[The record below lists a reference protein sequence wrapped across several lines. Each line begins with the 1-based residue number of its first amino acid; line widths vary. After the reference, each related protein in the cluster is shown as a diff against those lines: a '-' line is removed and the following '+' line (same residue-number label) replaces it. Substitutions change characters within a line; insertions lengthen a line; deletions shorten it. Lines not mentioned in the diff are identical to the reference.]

1 MKKITLLTFILFS
14 VLSYAQVGINT
25 NTPDASSA
33 LDIESNTGGILIP
46 RLTETQRDA
55 ISSPATGLMIYQT
68 DQDFGFYFYNGTG
81 WTSVGMSGP
90 QGPPGIE
97 GPQGPPGIEGPQGA
111 PGIEGPIG
119 PQGDQGLQGI
129 QGPAGAD
136 GQDGAVGPTGP
147 QGIQGNDGVA
157 GPQGPQGNPGVEGP
171 IGPQGEQG
179 IQGPTGATGPQG
191 PQGEIGPAGADGQ
204 DGAVGTTGS
213 IGPQGP
219 AGPQGIQ
226 GVAGNDGANGADG
239 SNGSSAYEIW
249 ISADNTGTESDFLA
263 SLVGAQGLQGDQGVQ
278 GETGPQGP
286 AGPQGPQ
293 GVAGNDGADGADG
306 SNGSSAYE
314 IWIAAGNTG
323 TEAEFLASLVGA
335 QGETG
340 VQGPQGIQGETGAT
354 GPAGPQGET
363 GVVSVTNSG
372 GDGSIAY
379 NSSTKV
385 ISYTGPSSNETRA
398 HFSAGTGVTLT
409 DGTIAIGQAVGTT
422 DDVTFAHGNFSG
434 NVTSSGGSI
443 SGFDA
448 SLNDQTGTTYSLVST
463 DNGKVITLNNSN
475 GITLTVPS
483 GLGSGFNCLIIQKG
497 TGQIFISASGTTLI
511 NRQGHTKTA
520 GQYAVVSIVNI
531 GNNTIILGG
540 DTGI

>member
-1 MKKITLLTFILFS
+1 MKKITLLTIVLFS
-14 VLSYAQVGINT
+14 VISYAQVGINT
-25 NTPDASSA
+25 NTPDSSSA
-33 LDIESNTGGILIP
+33 LDIESTTGGILIP

-68 DQDFGFYFYNGTG
+68 DQTTGFYFYDGNA
-81 WTSVGMSGP
+81 WTR
-90 QGPPGIE
+90 IE
-97 GPQGPPGIEGPQGA
+97 
-111 PGIEGPIG
+111 
-119 PQGDQGLQGI
+119 
-129 QGPAGAD
+129 
-136 GQDGAVGPTGP
+136 
-147 QGIQGNDGVA
+147 GVA
-157 GPQGPQGNPGVEGP
+157 GPQGEQ
-171 IGPQGEQG
+171 GPQGLQG
-179 IQGPTGATGPQG
+179 DTGAQGLQGPTGPQG
-191 PQGEIGPAGADGQ
+191 PQGLAGADGATGPVGLPGET
-204 DGAVGTTGS
+204 GAT
-213 IGPQGP
+213 GP
-219 AGPQGIQ
+219 AGP
-226 GVAGNDGANGADG
+226 
-239 SNGSSAYEIW
+239 
-249 ISADNTGTESDFLA
+249 
-263 SLVGAQGLQGDQGVQ
+263 
-278 GETGPQGP
+278 TGPQ
-286 AGPQGPQ
+286 GPQGPQ
-293 GVAGNDGADGADG
+293 GVAGNDGADG

-422 DDVTFAHGNFSG
+422 DDVTFAHGNFTG

-448 SLNDQTGTTYSLVST
+448 SLNDQTGTTYTLVST

>member
-1 MKKITLLTFILFS
+1 MKKITLFTIFLFS

-25 NTPDASSA
+25 NTPDSSSA
-33 LDIESNTGGILIP
+33 LDIESTTGGILIP

-68 DQDFGFYFYNGTG
+68 DQTTGFYFYNGIA
-81 WTSVGMSGP
+81 WTR
-90 QGPPGIE
+90 IE
-97 GPQGPPGIEGPQGA
+97 
-111 PGIEGPIG
+111 
-119 PQGDQGLQGI
+119 
-129 QGPAGAD
+129 
-136 GQDGAVGPTGP
+136 
-147 QGIQGNDGVA
+147 GVA
-157 GPQGPQGNPGVEGP
+157 GPQG
-171 IGPQGEQG
+171 EQ
-179 IQGPTGATGPQG
+179 
-191 PQGEIGPAGADGQ
+191 
-204 DGAVGTTGS
+204 
-213 IGPQGP
+213 
-219 AGPQGIQ
+219 GPQGIQ
-226 GVAGNDGANGADG
+226 GVAGADGTNGSDGADG
-239 SNGSSAYEIW
+239 TDGSSAYEIW
-249 ISADNTGTESDFLA
+249 VSAGNTGTESDFLA
-263 SLVGAQGLQGDQGVQ
+263 SLVGAQGEQGPQGLQGDTGAQGLQ
-278 GETGPQGP
+278 GPTGPQGP
-286 AGPQGPQ
+286 QGLAGADGATGPVGLPGETGATGPAGPTGPQGPQGPQ
-293 GVAGNDGADGADG
+293 GVAGNDGADG

-422 DDVTFAHGNFSG
+422 DDVTFAHGNFTG

-448 SLNDQTGTTYSLVST
+448 SLNDQTGTTYTLVST

>member
-14 VLSYAQVGINT
+14 ILSYAQVGINT
-25 NTPDASSA
+25 NTPDSSSA
-33 LDIESNTGGILIP
+33 LDIESTTGGILIP
-46 RLTETQRDA
+46 RLIETQRDA

-68 DQDFGFYFYNGTG
+68 DQTTGFYFYDGIA
-81 WTSVGMSGP
+81 WTR
-90 QGPPGIE
+90 IE
-97 GPQGPPGIEGPQGA
+97 G
-111 PGIEGPIG
+111 
-119 PQGDQGLQGI
+119 
-129 QGPAGAD
+129 
-136 GQDGAVGPTGP
+136 V
-147 QGIQGNDGVA
+147 V
-157 GPQGPQGNPGVEGP
+157 
-171 IGPQGEQG
+171 GPQGET
-179 IQGPTGATGPQG
+179 GPAGPTGPQG
-191 PQGEIGPAGADGQ
+191 PQGP
-204 DGAVGTTGS
+204 
-213 IGPQGP
+213 
-219 AGPQGIQ
+219 Q
-226 GVAGNDGANGADG
+226 GVAGNDGADGADG

-249 ISADNTGTESDFLA
+249 IAAGNTGTEAEFLV
-263 SLVGAQGLQGDQGVQ
+263 SLVGAQGETGVQGPQGIQ
-278 GETGPQGP
+278 GETGATGP
-286 AGPQGPQ
+286 AGPTGPQGPQGPQ
-293 GVAGNDGADGADG
+293 GVAGNDGADG

-422 DDVTFAHGNFSG
+422 DDVTFAHGNFTG

-448 SLNDQTGTTYSLVST
+448 SLNDQTGTTYTLVST

>member
-1 MKKITLLTFILFS
+1 MKKITLLTLALFS

-25 NTPDASSA
+25 NTPDSSSA
-33 LDIESNTGGILIP
+33 LDIESSTGGILIP

-68 DQDFGFYFYNGTG
+68 DQTTGFYFYNGIA
-81 WTSVGMSGP
+81 WTRIEGVAGP
-90 QGPPGIE
+90 QGE
-97 GPQGPPGIEGPQGA
+97 QGP
-111 PGIEGPIG
+111 
-119 PQGDQGLQGI
+119 QGI
-129 QGPAGAD
+129 QGPAG
-136 GQDGAVGPTGP
+136 
-147 QGIQGNDGVA
+147 ND
-157 GPQGPQGNPGVEGP
+157 
-171 IGPQGEQG
+171 
-179 IQGPTGATGPQG
+179 
-191 PQGEIGPAGADGQ
+191 GADG
-204 DGAVGTTGS
+204 TN
-213 IGPQGP
+213 
-219 AGPQGIQ
+219 
-226 GVAGNDGANGADG
+226 GVDG

-249 ISADNTGTESDFLA
+249 LT
-263 SLVGAQGLQGDQGVQ
+263 
-278 GETGPQGP
+278 
-286 AGPQGPQ
+286 
-293 GVAGNDGADGADG
+293 
-306 SNGSSAYE
+306 
-314 IWIAAGNTG
+314 AGNTG
-323 TEAEFLASLVGA
+323 TEAEFLTSLVGA

-340 VQGPQGIQGETGAT
+340 PQGLQGPQGIQGETGAT
-354 GPAGPQGET
+354 GQTGPQGET
-363 GVVSVTNSG
+363 GIVSVTNSG

-385 ISYTGPSSNETRA
+385 ITYTGPSSNETRA

-422 DDVTFAHGNFSG
+422 DDVTFAHGNFTG

-531 GNNTIILGG
+531 GNDTIILGG

>member
-1 MKKITLLTFILFS
+1 MKKITLLTLALFS

-25 NTPDASSA
+25 NTPDSSSA
-33 LDIESNTGGILIP
+33 LDIESSTGGILIP

-68 DQDFGFYFYNGTG
+68 DQTTGFYFYNGTA
-81 WTSVGMSGP
+81 WTR
-90 QGPPGIE
+90 IE
-97 GPQGPPGIEGPQGA
+97 
-111 PGIEGPIG
+111 
-119 PQGDQGLQGI
+119 
-129 QGPAGAD
+129 
-136 GQDGAVGPTGP
+136 
-147 QGIQGNDGVA
+147 GVA
-157 GPQGPQGNPGVEGP
+157 GPQGPQG
-171 IGPQGEQG
+171 
-179 IQGPTGATGPQG
+179 IQGP
-191 PQGEIGPAGADGQ
+191 
-204 DGAVGTTGS
+204 
-213 IGPQGP
+213 
-219 AGPQGIQ
+219 
-226 GVAGNDGANGADG
+226 AGNDGADGTNGVDG

-249 ISADNTGTESDFLA
+249 LT
-263 SLVGAQGLQGDQGVQ
+263 
-278 GETGPQGP
+278 
-286 AGPQGPQ
+286 
-293 GVAGNDGADGADG
+293 
-306 SNGSSAYE
+306 
-314 IWIAAGNTG
+314 AGNTG
-323 TEAEFLASLVGA
+323 TEAEFLTSLVGA

-340 VQGPQGIQGETGAT
+340 PQGPQGIQGETGAT
-354 GPAGPQGET
+354 GQTGPQGET
-363 GVVSVTNSG
+363 GIVSVTNSG

-385 ISYTGPSSNETRA
+385 ITYTGPSSNETRA

-409 DGTIAIGQAVGTT
+409 DGTIAVGQAIGTT
-422 DDVTFAHGNFSG
+422 DDVTFADGNFTG

-531 GNNTIILGG
+531 GNDIIILGG